1 MEVGEGA
8 GERAGARLRTLSIV
22 CQGILANPGIPPRNQ
37 RTFRPKGL
45 KKQFAGESATAS
57 LREGTWEQA
66 TLEQHWLGHAWG
78 QLNPDQ
84 NRSLK

>member
-1 MEVGEGA
+1 MFVQVSW
-8 GERAGARLRTLSIV
+8 L
-22 CQGILANPGIPPRNQ
+22 ILAQPPRSQ
-37 RTFRPKGL
+37 ITFRLKGL
-45 KKQFAGESATAS
+45 KHQHTDEPATVF
-57 LREGTWEQA
+57 LGEGTREQA

>member
-1 MEVGEGA
+1 MFVQVS
-8 GERAGARLRTLSIV
+8 LL
-22 CQGILANPGIPPRNQ
+22 ILAQPPRSQ
-37 RTFRPKGL
+37 ITFRLKGL
-45 KKQFAGESATAS
+45 KHQHTDEPATVF
-57 LREGTWEQA
+57 LGKGTREQA